1 MDAEILGIIL
11 QIEVDKKARKV
22 TPSHATD
29 NEVYAI
35 CKSRDIDL
43 NKARDSLNSLQ
54 KSRKIKAGPTIN
66 AKYITVL

>member
-29 NEVYAI
+29 NEVYVI

-54 KSRKIKAGPTIN
+54 NQGKIKTGR
-66 AKYITVL
+66 AKDGQYITVL